1 MGGKRPLRMD
11 LGVVGSQS
19 GRALGSRTK
28 GQQEG
33 HRHLQSAYCIPEPQG
48 PRVAFSEGKQAQRE
62 SSTPACVYSTGAGG
76 GPPPCRGE
84 DPPRPP
90 RLSHGT
96 DVETQALGGT
106 GAGGGGRRS
115 QRGRLAGAV
124 AAQEG
129 GDVALVEVQ
138 VEPPQGWSRVA
149 VEPLL
154 QAPDGDPRNQAGRS
168 LFH

>member
-1 MGGKRPLRMD
+1 MD

-96 DVETQALGGT
+96 DVETQALGGM
-106 GAGGGGRRS
+106 GAGGAAHSVVVLPAPLRPRK
-115 QRGRLAGAV
+115 AV
-124 AAQEG
+124 MW
-129 GDVALVEVQ
+129 L
-138 VEPPQGWSRVA
+138 W
-149 VEPLL
+149 
-154 QAPDGDPRNQAGRS
+154 
-168 LFH
+168 